1 MSQFSRDI
9 QAVERYLRAQ
19 RRAYM
24 QTMGLKGIHARLFGM
39 ICAQPG
45 CSQDQL
51 AKGLGFDKS
60 TIGRKVETLEE
71 LGYVTRCP
79 AQNDKRILCVY
90 PTERML
96 AAMPGL
102 EAAIRRWDDAL
113 LAPLSAEKKTQLQA
127 LLGKICQRA
136 EREAQE

>member
-9 QAVERYLRAQ
+9 QAVERYLRAH

-24 QTMGLKGIHARLFGM
+24 EPLGLKGIHARLFMM
-39 ICAQPG
+39 ICSNPG

-60 TIGRKVETLEE
+60 TIGRHVELLESM
-71 LGYVTRCP
+71 GYVRRRP

-90 PTERML
+90 PTEKL
-96 AAMPGL
+96 EEQMPDL
-102 EAAIRRWDDAL
+102 EQAIQSWDSDL
-113 LAPLSAEKKTQLQA
+113 LAPLTDHEKQLLRQI
-127 LLGKICQRA
+127 LSKICRQA
-136 EREAQE
+136 DREASK